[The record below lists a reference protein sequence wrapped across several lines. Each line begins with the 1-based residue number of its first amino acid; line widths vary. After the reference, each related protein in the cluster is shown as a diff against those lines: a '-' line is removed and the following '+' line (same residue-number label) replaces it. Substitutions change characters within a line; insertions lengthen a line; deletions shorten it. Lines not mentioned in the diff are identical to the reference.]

1 MRIRTSPAVGFGII
15 LILAAYLGL
24 APPTIP
30 AYKQSDKALHFIT
43 FLLLTLCFYWI
54 LETNRR
60 KNLQLTLLVCPLI
73 LGVGSEIVQAFLPNG
88 RDFDFFD
95 IVANVFGSLSAVALN
110 LWYHKRM
117 LERKRRAKTLI
128 VPGEGGD
135 DVDVELGEGSH
146 TQDGD
151 ISIERTLEE
160 EVDNWDENAE
170 DWDEDEPGVAH
181 EGSKTSLSS
190 VEDATVEQK
199 KRND

>member
-1 MRIRTSPAVGFGII
+1 MAGTSI
-15 LILAAYLGL
+15 
-24 APPTIP
+24 
-30 AYKQSDKALHFIT
+30 
-43 FLLLTLCFYWI
+43 
-54 LETNRR
+54 
-60 KNLQLTLLVCPLI
+60 
-73 LGVGSEIVQAFLPNG
+73 
-88 RDFDFFD
+88 FFD

-117 LERKRRAKTLI
+117 LERKRRAKTFI

-170 DWDEDEPGVAH
+170 DWDEDEPRVAH
-181 EGSKTSLSS
+181 EGAKTPPSS
-190 VEDATVEQK
+190 VEDTTVEQK